1 MCLAIPGKIERISG
15 DRPLARVATVDF
27 TGVRKEISLA
37 YVPDAKIG
45 DYVIVH
51 VGFALS
57 VVNEEEAKRVFEFL
71 DEMGEL
77 DELIAD
83 GQRPADLDARLAA
96 EGAREQLGSP
106 PWAIAA

>member
-1 MCLAIPGKIERISG
+1 MCLAIPGKIERIQG
-15 DRPLARVATVDF
+15 VTPLARVATVDF

-57 VVNEEEAKRVFEFL
+57 IVNEEEAKRVFEFL

-77 DELIAD
+77 DELIAH
-83 GQRPADLDARLAA
+83 GQHPADLDLRMTVEEAP
-96 EGAREQLGSP
+96 AREPSP
-106 PWAIAA
+106 SLAVAA